1 MYEEYFGLNR
11 PPFRITPDTSLFY
24 EGGRRGDILAALA
37 YAVQR
42 GEGIVKVVGEVG
54 SGKTMLCRMLQQI
67 LPQDVEII
75 YIANPSVSPEDI
87 LFVIASELH
96 FDIDRDASKHELVA
110 QLQNYLLK
118 RHAEDRQVVLFI
130 EEAQGMPLET
140 LEEIRLLSN
149 LETDQHKL
157 LQIILFGQPELD
169 ENLSKKSIRQLRER
183 ITHEFKL
190 APLDAEE
197 IHRYLN
203 FRMREVG
210 YTGPELI
217 NRKLAK
223 QIAHHSEGLLR
234 RVNILADKMLLAAYA
249 SDTHTLTPKHLREAV
264 EDSGFTRL
272 GIERSRHGPLFWSL
286 LGLILLLVALLTIYK
301 LQPQWLGLVTP
312 ASGPVAALAPPE
324 DPPVAATDR
333 PGIPE
338 AAESA
343 PQAVESPP
351 SPGDEAVPQDN
362 GSRGTKPESRAGGA
376 SQKLSGDSPAE
387 AEPARLEAAS
397 LEEMPAGSKKNAL
410 TGDKLDKVN
419 ANQAVVPGTSRDTSD
434 APAAAPAAVAAA
446 AGAGTKT
453 PPRHD
458 WLQKKLEQ
466 SRAWLEQADRQGV
479 SIQVMVRNRA
489 AAQELENYL
498 LREWPLDLDKT
509 YLFEVNKSSGDIFRV
524 FYGEYPTITAGQ
536 QAVRDLPP
544 AVQVNQPYLHSIYR
558 MQQVLL

>member
-54 SGKTMLCRMLQQI
+54 SGKTMLCRMLQQV
-67 LPQDVEII
+67 LPEDVEII

-96 FDIDRDASKHELVA
+96 FDTDRNASKHELVA
-110 QLQNYLLK
+110 RLQDYLLQ
-118 RHAEDRQVVLFI
+118 RHAENKQVVLFI

-169 ENLSKKSIRQLRER
+169 DNLSRKSIRQLRER

-190 APLDAEE
+190 APLDADE
-197 IHRYLN
+197 IHQYLN

-249 SDTHTLTPKHLREAV
+249 ADTHTLTPKHLKEAV

-272 GIERSRHGPLFWSL
+272 GIERKGHGPLFWSMVAM
-286 LGLILLLVALLTIYK
+286 ILLLVVLLFVYK
-301 LQPQWLGLVTP
+301 LQPGLPGLP
-312 ASGPVAALAPPE
+312 AAPAVSQSQPVEDGEPALPDAAAGGGAGLL
-324 DPPVAATDR
+324 
-333 PGIPE
+333 
-338 AAESA
+338 AESEPA
-343 PQAVESPP
+343 
-351 SPGDEAVPQDN
+351 EAVPPALVEAVREADALPVVEDD
-362 GSRGTKPESRAGGA
+362 PEMEAGMTPPPA
-376 SQKLSGDSPAE
+376 SMRIEEDQPA
-387 AEPARLEAAS
+387 S
-397 LEEMPAGSKKNAL
+397 DEMTAGSKKNAQP
-410 TGDKLDKVN
+410 GGKLDKVN
-419 ANQAVVPGTSRDTSD
+419 ENQPVEATISSEKSL
-434 APAAAPAAVAAA
+434 PAGLPASTAQ
-446 AGAGTKT
+446 
-453 PPRHD
+453 
-458 WLQKKLEQ
+458 WLQDKLMK
-466 SRAWLEQADRQGV
+466 SRAWLEQADRQNV
-479 SIQVMVRNRA
+479 SIQVMVRNQA
-489 AAQELENYL
+489 AANDLVNYL
-498 LREWPLDLDKT
+498 KNEWPLDLDKT
-509 YLFEVNKSSGDIFRV
+509 RLFAVSKPSGDIFRV

-536 QAVRDLPP
+536 QAIKALPP
-544 AVQVNQPYLHSIYR
+544 EVRANAPYLHSIYR
-558 MQQVLL
+558 MQQKLL

>member
-24 EGGRRGDILAALA
+24 DGGRRGDILAALA

-54 SGKTMLCRMLQQI
+54 SGKTMLCRMLQQV
-67 LPQDVEII
+67 LPEEVEII

-110 QLQNYLLK
+110 KLQDYLLQ

-169 ENLSKKSIRQLRER
+169 ENLSKQSIRQLRER

-190 APLDAEE
+190 APLDADE
-197 IHRYLN
+197 IHQYLN

-217 NRKLAK
+217 DRKLAK

-249 SDTHTLTPKHLREAV
+249 SDTHTLSSKHLKEAV

-272 GIERSRHGPLFWSL
+272 GIERKGHGPLFW
-286 LGLILLLVALLTIYK
+286 GMVAMILLLVVLLFVYK
-301 LQPQWLGLVTP
+301 LQPQWL
-312 ASGPVAALAPPE
+312 PPLS
-324 DPPVAATDR
+324 
-333 PGIPE
+333 
-338 AAESA
+338 AAESEPVAQA
-343 PQAVESPP
+343 PAAAEQPQPPARAPAARVPAAAADTVSPQSVP
-351 SPGDEAVPQDN
+351 PGLAEALRETEPGEEELVTATLPVD
-362 GSRGTKPESRAGGA
+362 PLEPVADDA
-376 SQKLSGDSPAE
+376 PAE
-387 AEPARLEAAS
+387 
-397 LEEMPAGSKKNAL
+397 MTAGSKKNAQAS
-410 TGDKLDKVN
+410 GKLDKVN
-419 ANQAVVPGTSRDTSD
+419 VNQPVEAAISSEKSPLTTS
-434 APAAAPAAVAAA
+434 AAQTAQ
-446 AGAGTKT
+446 
-453 PPRHD
+453 
-458 WLQKKLEQ
+458 WLEEKLLK

-479 SIQVMVRNRA
+479 SIQVMVRNQA
-489 AAQELENYL
+489 AAKDLVNYL
-498 LREWPLDLDKT
+498 QNEWPLDLDKT
-509 YLFEVNKSSGDIFRV
+509 QLFAVSKPSGDIFRV

-536 QAVRDLPP
+536 QAIKALPP
-544 AVQVNQPYLHSIYR
+544 EVRANAPYLHSIYR
-558 MQQVLL
+558 MQQQLL